1 MRDEEAS
8 LGSSPPQKHGS
19 SMGELSQEGIDTSL
33 VIPTACLS
41 VMLFIINTVF
51 K

>member
-8 LGSSPPQKHGS
+8 LGSSPPQKRGS
-19 SMGELSQEGIDTSL
+19 SMGELSQEGTDRSL
-33 VIPTACLS
+33 VIPTGCLS
-41 VMLFIINTVF
+41 IMLLIINTVF